1 METPKKLGIIGK
13 NISYSFSKKYFE
25 NKFQN
30 LMPVSYTHLDVYK
43 RQAENH
49 CTIFTVAESPKNEKI
64 IWAGT
69 DDGNVQVTQNGGQ
82 TWNNVTANI
91 PNLPK
96 NTWVHH
102 IEASSFAEGT
112 AYAVFDGH
120 NTGDYNTYV
129 YKTKDFG
136 KTWTSISTPDI
147 KGFARNLQEDFK
159 NEELLFLGTE
169 KGLYITLSLIHI

>member
-1 METPKKLGIIGK
+1 LEQRYRQ
-13 NISYSFSKKYFE
+13 YSK
-25 NKFQN
+25 
-30 LMPVSYTHLDVYK
+30 P
-43 RQAENH
+43 A
-49 CTIFTVAESPKNEKI
+49 
-64 IWAGT
+64 
-69 DDGNVQVTQNGGQ
+69 
-82 TWNNVTANI
+82 
-91 PNLPK
+91 K

-169 KGLYITLSLIHI
+169 KGLYITIDGGKNWSHFTNNMPNVAVHYIDLHPKTNDLVMATHGRGIIILDDISVLRQITPEVFGKKMFTSSILLTR